1 MNRIII
7 AVFVV
12 LLTLSQVNAQTTE
25 TAAEPSM
32 SGLFEK
38 VTKVAE
44 DLQASL
50 ADLESNIQE
59 SRNSIEKGGEVLDE
73 MLASVTAVHDSMAEE
88 SEIWSE
94 LDALLDLW
102 EQRRK
107 TALEKSETN
116 PAFLK
121 IADEWKAKIHSAKEL
136 RKQISEERAN
146 SIALM
151 QAIGEDREMV
161 LAYYELGQADKAL
174 ESLTKVSDSLVALNE
189 NMQTIVQ
196 TAGAVEQPIPSN

>member
-1 MNRIII
+1 MDR
-7 AVFVV
+7 
-12 LLTLSQVNAQTTE
+12 TRT
-25 TAAEPSM
+25 
-32 SGLFEK
+32 
-38 VTKVAE
+38 
-44 DLQASL
+44 
-50 ADLESNIQE
+50 
-59 SRNSIEKGGEVLDE
+59 
-73 MLASVTAVHDSMAEE
+73 
-88 SEIWSE
+88 
-94 LDALLDLW
+94 ALLGLW

-121 IADEWKAKIHSAKEL
+121 IADEWKTKIHSAKEL

-174 ESLTKVSDSLVALNE
+174 ESLTRVSDSLVALNE